1 MIGRMRLSFVVNILL
16 VFALATTI
24 IGAGLFLNLLAVPG
38 GAASATTQP
47 PNTGPLP
54 TFTPTPS
61 PLATATLSPT
71 PTVRPSLGGTYIVQ
85 PGDSLVSIGLL
96 YGIDWHLIYEANKD
110 LIPELV
116 PPRYVVQPGWELVI
130 PQPASKC
137 GDYEAYTVVS
147 GDFLVKI
154 GDQFSVSATDIADF
168 NSLPWPGRRDYSDI
182 RPGDVLCIPE
192 PGWTPLPT
200 ATT

>member
-16 VFALATTI
+16 VFALATTV

-38 GAASATTQP
+38 GAATATTQP

-54 TFTPTPS
+54 TFTPSPS
-61 PLATATLSPT
+61 PLPTETTSPT
-71 PTVRPSLGGTYIVQ
+71 PTVRPSPGGTYIVQ
-85 PGDSLVSIGLL
+85 PNDSLSGIGLL

-110 LIPELV
+110 LIPPDYTL
-116 PPRYVVQPGWELVI
+116 QPGWELTI

-154 GDQFSVSATDIADF
+154 GEQFDVSATDIADF
-168 NSLPWPGRRDYSDI
+168 NGLPWPGRRDYSDI

-200 ATT
+200 ETP

>member
-38 GAASATTQP
+38 GNASATTPP

-54 TFTPTPS
+54 TFTPAPSPLLTDTPS
-61 PLATATLSPT
+61 PAA
-71 PTVRPSLGGTYIVQ
+71 TVRPSLGTTYIVE
-85 PGDSLVSIGLL
+85 PGDSLAAIGLL

-110 LIPELV
+110 LIPPDFTL
-116 PPRYVVQPGWELVI
+116 QPGWELTI
-130 PQPASKC
+130 PQPASRC
-137 GDYEAYTVVS
+137 GDYEAYTVVA

-154 GDQFSVSATDIADF
+154 GDQFGVSATDIADF
-168 NSLPWPGRRDYSDI
+168 NSLPFPGRSDWSDI
-182 RPGDVLCIPE
+182 RPGDVLCIPQ
-192 PGWTPLPT
+192 PGWTALPT
-200 ATT
+200 ATPTP